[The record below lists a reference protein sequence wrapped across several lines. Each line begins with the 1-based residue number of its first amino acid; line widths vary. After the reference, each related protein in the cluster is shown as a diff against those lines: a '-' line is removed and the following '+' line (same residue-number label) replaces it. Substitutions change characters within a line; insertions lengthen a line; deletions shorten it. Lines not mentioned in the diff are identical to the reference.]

1 MMTIKHKR
9 SNNTQSLPSPDNMEY
24 GEIAINYRTG
34 EERLFIKNDN
44 NNIIEFAP
52 NKEKDISSKPL
63 VTFTTTSITLTPNK
77 YYRKTNQSSSLT
89 LYLENEGDTSILN
102 EYLVEFTTA
111 TNGTTI
117 SLPST
122 IKWSNGETPTFES
135 NTTYQI
141 SIVNNL
147 GVCIKFK

>member
-1 MMTIKHKR
+1 MVIKHKR
-9 SNNTQSLPSPDNMEY
+9 SNKTQSLPSPHNMEY
-24 GEIAINYRTG
+24 GEIAINYRAG

-44 NNIIEFAP
+44 NNIIEFCP
-52 NKEKDISSKPL
+52 NKEKSISSKPL
-63 VTFTTTSITLTPNK
+63 VTFSATSITLSPNT

-89 LYLENEGDTSILN
+89 LYLEDEGDTSILN

-122 IKWSNGETPTFES
+122 IKWSNGEIPTFES